1 LKGFYGTLDYT
12 GKAIGAATCIQPFM
26 NPVDTGGPTHG
37 GTAATADT
45 VCFIQRNVKKGVFI
59 QKTKQGP
66 HRTEVSAEP
75 STGKKRK
82 TQDDDENH
90 QGNKDREDHYGGCP
104 LSGKGSGEDA
114 RAMTA

>member
-26 NPVDTGGPTHG
+26 NPVDTGGPAHG

-82 TQDDDENH
+82 AKEDDGND
-90 QGNKDREDHYGGCP
+90 QGNKNREERYGGCF
-104 LSGKGSGEDA
+104 LSRNESGEDA
-114 RAMTA
+114 RAMMA